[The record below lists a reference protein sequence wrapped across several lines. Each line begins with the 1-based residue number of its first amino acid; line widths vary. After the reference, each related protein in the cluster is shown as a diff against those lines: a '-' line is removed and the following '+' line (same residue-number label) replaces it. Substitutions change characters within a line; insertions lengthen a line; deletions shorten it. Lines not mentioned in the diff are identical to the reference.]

1 MSITKGLNFIG
12 KTHKILLISIEIC
25 SSRNFQVTRM
35 PWIRRTLTSDTSVL
49 SEENKSER
57 TARNVYKF
65 QLVVYNW
72 SRICDKKLSN
82 SLTRGLVLENLSFL
96 QDHNRWWRTA
106 NRSPE
111 DDDGL
116 RTVLFFQR
124 PLGDELRTLIEVIR
138 RYDEEISTNEWW
150 RERAK

>member
-12 KTHKILLISIEIC
+12 MTHKILLISIKIC
-25 SSRNFQVTRM
+25 SSRNFQVTWM
-35 PWIRRTLTSDTSVL
+35 PWIRSTLTSDTSAL
-49 SEENKSER
+49 SDENKSER
-57 TARNVYKF
+57 TARNVYQF

-82 SLTRGLVLENLSFL
+82 SLTRDLVLENLSFL
-96 QDHNRWWRTA
+96 QDHNRCWRTA

-111 DDDGL
+111 DDDGW
-116 RTVLFFQR
+116 RRFLFFKR
-124 PLGDELRTLIEVIR
+124 PLGDELRTLIGVIR

-150 RERAK
+150 RERAE